1 MEILYPQWF
10 EVSNK
15 KYCKMI
21 DSECRII
28 NLPKISDP
36 RGNLS
41 IIEQIKQI
49 PFEIKRVHWIYD
61 VPGGVD
67 RGGHAYKE
75 TEEFIVALSGSFD
88 VVVDDGNNRKTYP
101 LNRSYFGLYVPKGM
115 WRTMTNFS
123 TNSLAL
129 VLSSTVYDEHDYV
142 SDYEEYKAW
151 RKDESKIPTKSDA
164 KTSVKVN
171 NPMPSRIISGV
182 KGVFD
187 CSLCELNKM
196 HDKEGN
202 LTFMY
207 ENVHVPFPINRVFY
221 SYDIPGGED
230 RGAHAHKHC
239 HQFII
244 AASGSFEVALDDGI
258 NKRTVLLNR
267 PFWGLHVPPGIWAS
281 EQGFSSGSI
290 CLVLASE
297 GYSEDDYIR
306 NYDDY
311 LEFIKTQNNG

>member
-1 MEILYPQWF
+1 MPQK
-10 EVSNK
+10 N
-15 KYCKMI
+15 CQ
-21 DSECRII
+21 II
-28 NLPKISDP
+28 SLPKIANP

-61 VPGGVD
+61 VPGGVN
-67 RGGHAYKE
+67 RGSHAYKE
-75 TEEFIVALSGSFD
+75 TQEFIVALSGSFD
-88 VVVDDGNNRKTYP
+88 VEVDDGSSKQVFP
-101 LNRSYFGLYVPKGM
+101 LNRSYYGLYVPNGM

-129 VLSSTVYDEHDYV
+129 VLSSTDYDENDYIME
-142 SDYEEYKAW
+142 YEEYRLW
-151 RKDESKIPTKSDA
+151 TKDKSKQTNSPDA
-164 KTSVKVN
+164 KTS
-171 NPMPSRIISGV
+171 ISINSPKTNLIRHEGRS
-182 KGVFD
+182 VFD

-196 HDKEGN
+196 HDPEGN

-207 ENVHVPFPINRVFY
+207 ENVQVPFPINRVFY

-230 RGAHAHKHC
+230 RGAHAHKKC
-239 HQFII
+239 HQFLI
-244 AASGSFEVALDDGI
+244 AASGSFEVVLDDGT

-297 GYSEDDYIR
+297 GYSEEDYIR

-311 LEFIKTQNNG
+311 LDFLNRDK